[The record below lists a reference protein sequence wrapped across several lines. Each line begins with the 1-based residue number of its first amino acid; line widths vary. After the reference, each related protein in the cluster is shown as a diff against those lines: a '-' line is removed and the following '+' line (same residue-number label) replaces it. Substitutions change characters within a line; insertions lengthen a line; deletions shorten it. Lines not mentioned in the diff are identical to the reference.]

1 MKHLIFR
8 LLISFVCFFTA
19 FQASFA
25 RETTFVSLSPAVT
38 EIFYAIGAQNQLLG
52 VSTEC
57 DYPLDVKKK
66 EKVGNAFYVNKEKLL
81 KLSPDYLVTVDGF
94 QYQNSKN
101 LNIEIKTVCFQMD
114 SVNSV
119 YNAILSLGKLSGK
132 QSQATKLVKDIDNQ
146 ILNLK
151 PHKQKRIL
159 YLIQLNPMITVGK
172 KSFLADVI
180 RKSGQINVTDNID
193 AFYLSVSNEYLITT
207 KPDIIVICYK
217 SNAEK
222 LKQMFPYTKI
232 IYLTEEQNS
241 IINRPGPNIF
251 KAVKYFSE
259 L

>member
-8 LLISFVCFFTA
+8 LLISFICFFTA
-19 FQASFA
+19 SQASFA
-25 RETTFVSLSPAVT
+25 KETTFVSLSPAVT

-57 DYPLDVKKK
+57 DYPSDAKKK

-94 QYQNSKN
+94 QYQNSKIPN
-101 LNIEIKTVCFQMD
+101 VAMKTVCFQMD

-132 QSQATKLVKDIDNQ
+132 QNQAAKLVKNIDNQ

-180 RKSGQINVTDNID
+180 RKSGQINATDDID
-193 AFYLSVSNEYLITT
+193 AFYLSVSNEYLIST
-207 KPDIIVICYK
+207 KPDVIVICYK
-217 SNAEK
+217 SNDEK
-222 LKQMFPYTKI
+222 LKQIFPNTKI
-232 IYLTEEQNS
+232 IYLSEKQNS

-251 KAVKYFSE
+251 EAVKYFSE